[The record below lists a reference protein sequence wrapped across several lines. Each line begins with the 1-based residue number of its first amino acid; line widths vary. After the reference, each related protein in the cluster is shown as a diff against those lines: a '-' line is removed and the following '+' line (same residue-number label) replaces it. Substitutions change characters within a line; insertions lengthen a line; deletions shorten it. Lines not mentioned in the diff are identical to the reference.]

1 MKGWMIRAGRGG
13 KFIEEF
19 EDNNI
24 VAIGWNQLGSL
35 DQYKDVE
42 AIRKAYISIYN
53 NEKPSKT
60 SNAVAM
66 IRKFVYEI
74 NKGDMLISY
83 SPERREYLIGKDL
96 GQYKFIQAEEGAYAH
111 TRKVSWI
118 GTVSRDDL
126 SQSSK
131 NTLGSVLTLFALNQ
145 DVVLELERIL
155 AGEKPEPTEDKSD
168 NEEFEIIKE
177 QAESQS
183 HEYIKDKIQSLTPD
197 EMEEL
202 AAAVLMAMGF
212 KAKVSPKGPDR
223 GVDVVAS
230 PDGLGLTRPRIK
242 VEVKHRSGSIGSQP
256 IRSFIGALRDGDSG
270 LFLSTGGFTKEA
282 RYEAE
287 RATIPVTLIDID
299 DLADLVVT
307 HYDHFDL
314 DGRALIPLVRLYWPA
329 E

>member
-1 MKGWMIRAGRGG
+1 MIRAGRGG
-13 KFIEEF
+13 KYIEEF
-19 EDNNI
+19 EENNY
-24 VAIGWNQLGSL
+24 VAIGWGAMGPI
-35 DQYKDVE
+35 DQYKDVDE
-42 AIRKAYISIYN
+42 IKKAYVACYN
-53 NEKPSKT
+53 NEKPSRT

-66 IRKFVYEI
+66 IRKFLFEI
-74 NKGDMLISY
+74 SKGDMVISY
-83 SPERREYLIGKDL
+83 SPERREYIVGEDL
-96 GQYKFIQAEEGAYAH
+96 GEFKYIDRDDDGFGQ
-111 TRKVSWI
+111 TRRVKWL
-118 GTVSRDDL
+118 GTVSRDKL

-145 DVVLELERIL
+145 DVVEELERIL
-155 AGEKPEPTEDKSD
+155 SGKEPEITQDD
-168 NEEFEIIKE
+168 NSGEEFVIIKE

-183 HEYIKDKIQSLTPD
+183 HEYIKDKLQSLTPD

-202 AAAVLMAMGF
+202 AAEVLKAMGF

-223 GVDVVAS
+223 GVDVIAS
-230 PDGLGLTRPRIK
+230 PDGLGLTSPRIK
-242 VEVKHRSGSIGSQP
+242 VEVKHRSGAIGSQP

-270 LFLSTGGFTKEA
+270 LFLSTGGFTREA

-287 RATIPVTLIDID
+287 RANIPVTLIDID

-307 HYDHFDL
+307 HYDNFDL

>member
-1 MKGWMIRAGRGG
+1 
-13 KFIEEF
+13 
-19 EDNNI
+19 
-24 VAIGWNQLGSL
+24 
-35 DQYKDVE
+35 
-42 AIRKAYISIYN
+42 
-53 NEKPSKT
+53 
-60 SNAVAM
+60 
-66 IRKFVYEI
+66 
-74 NKGDMLISY
+74 
-83 SPERREYLIGKDL
+83 
-96 GQYKFIQAEEGAYAH
+96 
-111 TRKVSWI
+111 
-118 GTVSRDDL
+118 
-126 SQSSK
+126 
-131 NTLGSVLTLFALNQ
+131 
-145 DVVLELERIL
+145 
-155 AGEKPEPTEDKSD
+155 
-168 NEEFEIIKE
+168 
-177 QAESQS
+177 
-183 HEYIKDKIQSLTPD
+183 
-197 EMEEL
+197 MEEL